1 MAFKIAPIITANKL
15 LYVVKVMH
23 ETMIKRPP
31 STLAEAKLLLDT
43 FEVITGEAVR
53 EAESDLA
60 PEMA

>member
-23 ETMIKRPP
+23 ETIIKRPP

-53 EAESDLA
+53 EAKS
-60 PEMA
+60 